1 MCRKMGVFT
10 YVQLF
15 YTAPLKFGRAK
26 TSNIRRDLEQ
36 LLTLSV
42 DISANYRNID
52 KR

>member
-1 MCRKMGVFT
+1 MYNFLGD
-10 YVQLF
+10 
-15 YTAPLKFGRAK
+15 TAPLKFGRAK